1 MGNKIAKFASPRSQ
15 NDRCSISLKR
25 KRSTDID
32 SSDEEQEMH
41 TAKRYIKRNRV
52 AGAGQID
59 PKSNSFYLISNM
71 LTENMHFLNL
81 YEPTA

>member
-32 SSDEEQEMH
+32 FSDEEQEMH
-41 TAKRYIKRNRV
+41 TAKRYKFISHKFID
-52 AGAGQID
+52 APIEGSQGAYTYTI
-59 PKSNSFYLISNM
+59 
-71 LTENMHFLNL
+71 
-81 YEPTA
+81 

>member
-1 MGNKIAKFASPRSQ
+1 MTKKYRLFYPHFQKCQTQANQKYKHKTEMGNKIAKFASSRSQ

-41 TAKRYIKRNRV
+41 TAKRYMKR
-52 AGAGQID
+52 
-59 PKSNSFYLISNM
+59 K
-71 LTENMHFLNL
+71 
-81 YEPTA
+81 